1 MKEKIR
7 AIASFNALEHNGK
20 AEVNSVVSKTVGL
33 FPEARKNL
41 KNLIPEIRE
50 IVEEVNS
57 LSLEEMRGIVE
68 RNFPELLAP
77 AAKEEEKRL
86 PDLPG
91 VESGGVVMRLAPSPS
106 GPLHI
111 GHARMAI
118 LNDEYFRRYGGKLI
132 LRIEDT
138 NPANIEPMAYE
149 MIQEDLKWLDVNFTD
164 LVIQSD
170 RFDIYY
176 NEMKRLIEMGRAY
189 VATTPTEEFKERKQK
204 GLPIKEREE
213 SPEENLERWEKMI
226 SGGYEKGEA
235 YALVKTD
242 LNHPNPAI
250 RDFIA
255 FRIIDQPHPIKGDR
269 YRVYPMM
276 NFSVA
281 IDDHHLDLT
290 HVIRGKDHIANTEKQ
305 KYIFSYMGWKIPYYI
320 HYGKVSIEHSILKTS
335 LIKKGIKNGE
345 FNGWD
350 DPRLGTLLALR
361 KRGFD
366 PRSIRRYYIESG
378 IGDVDTTFSWEIFYS
393 FNRKIIDGRCP
404 RHFFVKDPVNLKFEH
419 DGILKA
425 SIPLFPQLSSH
436 SEKRFREYSI
446 GRGEIIISGQDYQKL
461 KGSTARLKDLG
472 DFRIKEGEVEYVGK
486 GMGEGSKRLEDRS
499 EKLPIIHW
507 LSGNAM
513 PFTVAKPDGS
523 IDSGLIE
530 RDVSNYLGIVHQLER
545 YGYVNILN
553 EKEGF
558 FTHP

>member
-1 MKEKIR
+1 MREKIR
-7 AIASFNALEHNGK
+7 AIASANALEHNGR
-20 AEVNSVVSKTVGL
+20 AEVNSVISKTIGL
-33 FPEARKNL
+33 FPEERKNL
-41 KNLIPEIRE
+41 KTLIPEIRE

-57 LSLEEMRGIVE
+57 LSMDEMRMIVE
-68 RNFPELLAP
+68 RDFPQLLAP
-77 AAKEEEKRL
+77 VAKEEKRL

-91 VESGGVVMRLAPSPS
+91 VGKDGVIMRLAPSPS

-149 MIQEDLKWLDVNFTD
+149 MIQEDLRWLDVNFTD
-164 LVIQSD
+164 LVVQSN

-176 NEMKRLIEMGRAY
+176 NEMKRLVEMGKAY
-189 VATTPTEEFKERKQK
+189 VATTPTEEFKEKKQK
-204 GLPIKEREE
+204 GIPIKEREDG
-213 SPEENLERWEKMI
+213 PEENLERWERMI
-226 SGGYEKGEA
+226 SGDYGKGEA

-255 FRIIDQPHPIKGDR
+255 FRIIDQPHPVTGER

-281 IDDHHLDLT
+281 IDDYHLGLT

-305 KYIFSYMGWKIPYYI
+305 KYIFNYMGWKTPYYI

-335 LIKKGIKNGE
+335 LIKKGIRNGE

-366 PRSIRRYYIESG
+366 PRSIRRYYVESG

-393 FNRKIIDGRCP
+393 FNRKIIDNSCP
-404 RHFFVKDPVNLKFEH
+404 RHFFVKDPVSLRFEY
-419 DGILKA
+419 DGTLKA
-425 SIPLFPQLSSH
+425 SIPLFPQLSPG
-436 SEKRFREYSI
+436 SEKKFREYSV
-446 GRGEIIISGQDYQKL
+446 GKGEIIISGEDYQKL
-461 KGSTARLKDLG
+461 KSSTARLKDLG
-472 DFRIKEGEVEYVGK
+472 DFKIGEGEIEYVGNVK
-486 GMGEGSKRLEDRS
+486 EATSNGLATKP

-513 PFTVAKPDGS
+513 PFRVAKPDGT

-530 RDVSNYLGIVHQLER
+530 KDVSNYLGTVHQLER
-545 YGYVNILN
+545 YGYVNIIN